1 MLSSENKI
9 CPCVLNIFGVDCSIN
24 AKLVCP
30 FALKRVGF
38 LSGFFIYFRK
48 FLQRIIM
55 EGNLFTFM
63 GYYGGHSMEWILL
76 SHVALVLIIIV
87 TISVLATKNVTQIPG
102 GMQNLMEAYI
112 QGVISIGESSMG
124 EKNAKIYM
132 PLIATL
138 GLFIFFSNIIGIIP
152 GFESPTANLNFT
164 LSLALIVFLYY
175 NYLGIKKQGV
185 IKYFAHFMGPV
196 KALSPLMFPIEII
209 SHISRIISL
218 SFRLFGSIKGDDM
231 FLMVLLMLVPWVV
244 PLSGFF
250 LLTAFG
256 VLQSFIF
263 MILTYVYIS
272 GSIMMEEEGH

>member
-1 MLSSENKI
+1 
-9 CPCVLNIFGVDCSIN
+9 
-24 AKLVCP
+24 
-30 FALKRVGF
+30 
-38 LSGFFIYFRK
+38 
-48 FLQRIIM
+48 M

-63 GYYGGHSMEWILL
+63 GALGGHSMDWILL
-76 SHVALVLIIIV
+76 SHLAIVVTIIVALSIMATT
-87 TISVLATKNVTQIPG
+87 TIKPVPG
-102 GMQNLMEAYI
+102 AMQNVFEAYL
-112 QGVISIGESSMG
+112 QGVISIGEGSMG
-124 EKNAKIYM
+124 KENARTYM
-132 PLIATL
+132 PLIATI
-138 GLFIFFSNIIGIIP
+138 GLFVFMSNMIGIIP

-164 LSLALIVFLYY
+164 LSLALIVFIYY

-231 FLMVLLMLVPWVV
+231 FLMVLLMLVPWVI
-244 PLSGFF
+244 PMSGFF

-263 MILTYVYIS
+263 MILTYVYIA
-272 GSIMMEEEGH
+272 GSIMIEEESH